1 MGTLQHGLKL
11 FRHVIPFQK
20 QSTTTLNLFIYMG
33 VILENGMKKIDSLKY
48 TGERIQMYSIMYVF
62 IVMSYQCCIVYGSDV
77 YIM

>member
-1 MGTLQHGLKL
+1 
-11 FRHVIPFQK
+11 
-20 QSTTTLNLFIYMG
+20 MG